1 MRLLYRVKKVINNNF
16 ISSIDQNGNQVIIRG
31 LGIGFQKKPGEW
43 IKPDKVEAIYRI
55 DDKVTSNKLQELIS
69 QVPKE
74 YIDTST
80 EIIDNIK
87 SKLDKKL
94 NDNIYITLTDHLSF
108 AIERKKRKQEYSIVL
123 LWDIHRFYQQEYE
136 LGKESLSIIKKN
148 HGLELSNDEAGFIA
162 LHIVNAELDTNMSGM
177 IKITTF
183 MQEVIDIV
191 KNYYNI
197 VLNEDSLDFGRF
209 ITHLKY
215 FSQRLFSNKST
226 KDTDFQLQRMIREN
240 YSKDYGCAEKIKEY
254 IKEKYN
260 LNLTGEEMMFLTI
273 HLKRISTN

>member
-1 MRLLYRVKKVINNNF
+1 MLYRVKKVINNNF
-16 ISSIDQNGNQVIIRG
+16 VISIDQDGRQVIIRG

-43 IKPDKVEAIYRI
+43 IKEDKVEAIYKI
-55 DDKVTSNKLQELIS
+55 DEKSTSKLQELVN

-74 YIDTST
+74 YIDTCT

-87 SKLDKKL
+87 SKLNKKL

-108 AIERKKRKQEYSIVL
+108 AIERKKLNQEYSNAL
-123 LWDIHRFYQQEYE
+123 LWDIKRFYNEEYK
-136 LGKESLSIIKKN
+136 LGLESLDLVEKKHN
-148 HGLELSNDEAGFIA
+148 IRLSDDEAGFIA
-162 LHIVNAELDTNMSGM
+162 LHIVNAELDTNMSSM
-177 IKITTF
+177 IKITSF
-183 MQEVIDIV
+183 IQEVIQIV
-191 KNYYNI
+191 RDYYNI
-197 VLNEDSLDFGRF
+197 ELDEDSLDFGRF

-215 FSQRLFSNKST
+215 FAQRLFSNKPT

-240 YSKDYGCAEKIKEY
+240 YSKDYSCSEKIKDY
-254 IKEKYN
+254 IKEKYD

>member
-31 LGIGFQKKPGEW
+31 LGIGFQKKPGER

-108 AIERKKRKQEYSIVL
+108 AIERKKRKQEYSNVL
-123 LWDIHRFYQQEYE
+123 LWDIQ
-136 LGKESLSIIKKN
+136 
-148 HGLELSNDEAGFIA
+148 
-162 LHIVNAELDTNMSGM
+162 
-177 IKITTF
+177 
-183 MQEVIDIV
+183 
-191 KNYYNI
+191 
-197 VLNEDSLDFGRF
+197 RF
-209 ITHLKY
+209 I
-215 FSQRLFSNKST
+215 NKS
-226 KDTDFQLQRMIREN
+226 MN
-240 YSKDYGCAEKIKEY
+240 
-254 IKEKYN
+254 
-260 LNLTGEEMMFLTI
+260 
-273 HLKRISTN
+273 